1 MADMM
6 AGQWY
11 ARSCGL
17 PPVLPEGQGLGQA
30 MPAHRKTHSSTT
42 TSGSGDGGAPSPGPG
57 TGEMALSC
65 FRTIFDCNVV
75 RFSDIARR

>member
-17 PPVLPEGQGLGQA
+17 PPVLPEGQGSVT
-30 MPAHRKTHSSTT
+30 PPNRTNHSSTAT
-42 TSGSGDGGAPSPGPG
+42 TRGSGDGVASSAGPG
-57 TGEMALSC
+57 AGEMALSC
-65 FRTIFDCNVV
+65 FRTIFECNVV
-75 RFSDIARR
+75 RFSEITRR